1 MTKDAPE
8 TPQHPPMR
16 PLALGEIFAQTT
28 HIYGER
34 IWAAAGIGLIAAAAF
49 VARAYV
55 GPIAGI
61 PVIALSIT
69 AAWAIAARVT
79 LGDSFGE
86 SAAQAAVRA
95 PALLVLAVVAAVPFS
110 VALSQ
115 LYLVLIAVAWLA
127 LTGFSIPVAV
137 VEQAPDERFIH
148 RVGFALHRS
157 IDLARAEYLHA
168 VGVIAA
174 LVIAVFLVGAFL
186 YLSLRGFAENGDL
199 AAGALTQVVLAP
211 FFFIGLSVLYF
222 DQRAR
227 ALSSRRGH

>member
-1 MTKDAPE
+1 
-8 TPQHPPMR
+8 MR

-69 AAWAIAARVT
+69 AAWAIAARVA

-86 SAAQAAVRA
+86 SVAQAAVRA

-137 VEQAPDERFIH
+137 VEQPPDERFIH